1 MSDQKKKKK
10 KELKASRTLTYNYS
24 VNTLYITCNPDYNE
38 PVVFVSIVTS
48 RICYP
53 VTRLD
58 PDSRSHRLPFL
69 PASGHYANEDAPDQ
83 GENLRISAKSDRTSR
98 AQEGKSREKKRK
110 RERERRRERERKRRE
125 PFARARGY
133 LYSDRF
139 PIIGGTNERE
149 NSQRHRRK
157 GGTGERIVCVI
168 GIHLWAC
175 MSCRSLLSLVSSALF
190 RASPDR

>member
-1 MSDQKKKKK
+1 M
-10 KELKASRTLTYNYS
+10 
-24 VNTLYITCNPDYNE
+24 
-38 PVVFVSIVTS
+38 TS
-48 RICYP
+48 RVCYL

-83 GENLRISAKSDRTSR
+83 GENLRITAKSGRTSR
-98 AQEGKSREKKRK
+98 EQGGKSRERNKKRK
-110 RERERRRERERKRRE
+110 RERRRERERGASRSLV
-125 PFARARGY
+125 RGVIY
-133 LYSDRF
+133 IQTDFQLSEVR
-139 PIIGGTNERE
+139 TNERTNE
-149 NSQRHRRK
+149 NSRRHRRK